1 MKNFIIK
8 EIPGFRLRVTQKE
21 CDSPAGLY
29 SIEFIQE
36 YLNKQKEVVDTS
48 IYNFFLT
55 QEEISSL
62 CENLLA

>member
-8 EIPGFRLRVTQKE
+8 EIPEFRLRVTKKE
-21 CDSPAGLY
+21 CESPVGLY
-29 SIEFIQE
+29 SIEFVQE

-48 IYNFFLT
+48 TYNFFLT
-55 QEEISSL
+55 QEEISAL